1 MQTLQKMA
9 ETSENEH
16 KIEINEIEKEFT
28 KKFQTSLEEE
38 MLSHVNQLSEI
49 RENFNRVL
57 VEK

>member
-1 MQTLQKMA
+1 MV
-9 ETSENEH
+9 ETSENEL
-16 KIEINEIEKEFT
+16 KIEIDEIEKEFT
-28 KKFQTSLEEE
+28 KKLQMSSEEK